1 MALGQHSTWQRML
14 RAGSGLLAGTA
25 CVLGLSSAVAAVS
38 GGMIDAGRTIAGV
51 DVAADGVLGA
61 FTPASVDPKLIA
73 SLRRASSATDR
84 AASEVGQRLFRF
96 TPAGAQG
103 APRSVTVAV
112 RVNRDMARSIAGR
125 SSVSEGGRGI
135 AGVDPVAFNL
145 GVARGY
151 QSFAQ
156 SSAALPEAGKRL
168 GAVTDDGLDGSAPD
182 LRTFTP
188 AKSASG
194 KSRFSPTVAFDGVSS
209 QAGLPRAGGQGDV
222 SVDVGGAYRVA
233 DNLKVTAGIRY
244 SSERDRLTDAVDGQ
258 QDSQAVYVGTRFR
271 F

>member
-38 GGMIDAGRTIAGV
+38 GSMVDTDHTIGGVEIAG
-51 DVAADGVLGA
+51 DGMLGA

-73 SLRRASSATDR
+73 SLRRASDATDR
-84 AASEVGQRLFRF
+84 VADRLGDRLFRF

-103 APRSVTVAV
+103 APRSVTLAV
-112 RVNRDMARSIAGR
+112 RIDRQTAQGIASRGA
-125 SSVSEGGRGI
+125 SVEAGRGI
-135 AGVDPVAFNL
+135 AGVNPVAFNL

-156 SSAALPEAGKRL
+156 GTASLPEAGAR
-168 GAVTDDGLDGSAPD
+168 VTALTHESLDSSVPD

-188 AKSASG
+188 AKAASG
-194 KSRFSPTVAFDGVSS
+194 KSRFTPTVALDGASA
-209 QAGLPRAGGQGDV
+209 QPGLPRAAGQGDV
-222 SVDVGGAYRVA
+222 SLDVGGAYRVA

-244 SSERDRLTDAVDGQ
+244 SADRDRLTDAVDGQ

>member
-1 MALGQHSTWQRML
+1 MASGQHSKWRRML

-38 GGMIDAGRTIAGV
+38 GGLVGADRTLAGV
-51 DVAADGVLGA
+51 DVAGDGVLGA

-73 SLRRASSATDR
+73 SLRRASDATDR
-84 AASEVGQRLFRF
+84 MASEVGHRLFRF

-112 RVNRDMARSIAGR
+112 RVDREMARTIAGR
-125 SSVSEGGRGI
+125 SSVSETGRGL

-156 SSAALPEAGKRL
+156 GSASLPEAGAR
-168 GAVTDDGLDGSAPD
+168 VTALTHEPLDGSVPD

-188 AKSASG
+188 AKAASG
-194 KSRFSPTVAFDGVSS
+194 KSRFSPTVALDGVSA
-209 QAGLPRAGGQGDV
+209 QPGVPRAGSQGDV

-244 SSERDRLTDAVDGQ
+244 SSDRDRLTDAVDGQ

>member
-1 MALGQHSTWQRML
+1 MAMGRQSNWQRML

-25 CVLGLSSAVAAVS
+25 CVLGLTSAVAAVS
-38 GGMIDAGRTIAGV
+38 GGMVAPDRSLV
-51 DVAADGVLGA
+51 DVAADGALGA
-61 FTPASVDPKLIA
+61 FTPASVDPKLMA
-73 SLRRASSATDR
+73 SLRRASDATGLLAGD
-84 AASEVGQRLFRF
+84 VGQRLFRF

-112 RVNRDMARSIAGR
+112 RVDRETARALAARATGGD
-125 SSVSEGGRGI
+125 SVRGI
-135 AGVDPVAFNL
+135 AGIDPVAFNL

-156 SSAALPEAGKRL
+156 SSAVLPQAGARTSIV
-168 GAVTDDGLDGSAPD
+168 AQDGLDGSVPD

-188 AKSASG
+188 AKTASG
-194 KSRFSPTVAFDGVSS
+194 KSRFSPTVAVDGKSS
-209 QAGLPRAGGQGDV
+209 PSGLSRQAGENDV
-222 SVDVGGAYRVA
+222 SVDVGGAYRIA

-244 SSERDRLTDAVDGQ
+244 SADRDRLTDAIDGQ